1 MFGDVA
7 CGVSFDID
15 GVLSDVACR
24 VYTLGRWEGGRGE
37 GVVVW

>member
-7 CGVSFDID
+7 CRVSFDID

-24 VYTLGRWEGGRGE
+24 VYTLGRWERGGGDEVMR
-37 GVVVW
+37 